1 VTAIYYR
8 SPDLPWSPTLAE
20 EKRFRAIVTTLLVI
34 FTLLSLISAVI
45 KLPPLNRAEVE
56 SIPPRLAKLV
66 IKEIPKPPPPAP
78 PPEEKKPEPEPEKKV
93 EEPKPEP
100 KKEPPPVDVQAAR
113 KKAEHSGLLAFS
125 SELTALQ
132 QHNLGDLIQDRP
144 LTRAD
149 DQGAVHRSII
159 TSQAT
164 TGSGGINPSQLS
176 RDPGQTRLA
185 ARTITKVESAEL
197 NAEQQP
203 AAARAGHKAG
213 RSTEQIQLILD
224 RNKGA
229 LYALYHRALR
239 TDPSLQGK
247 VVLEITIAPS
257 GEVTECKVVSA
268 EIDAADLIHKL
279 VTRIRLIN
287 FGAKDVEPT
296 VFTWPIDFLPSS

>member
-1 VTAIYYR
+1 M
-8 SPDLPWSPTLAE
+8 
-20 EKRFRAIVTTLLVI
+20 
-34 FTLLSLISAVI
+34 
-45 KLPPLNRAEVE
+45 
-56 SIPPRLAKLV
+56 
-66 IKEIPKPPPPAP
+66 
-78 PPEEKKPEPEPEKKV
+78 
-93 EEPKPEP
+93 
-100 KKEPPPVDVQAAR
+100 PVDVKAAR

-132 QHNLGDLIQDRP
+132 QQNLGDLIKDRP

-159 TSQAT
+159 TSQAAK
-164 TGSGGINPSQLS
+164 GSGGINTSQLS

-185 ARTITKVESAEL
+185 ARAITKVESAEL
-197 NAEQQP
+197 NAEQRETATQP
-203 AAARAGHKAG
+203 GHKAG

-229 LYALYHRALR
+229 FYALYHRALR
-239 TDPSLQGK
+239 TNPALQGK

-268 EIDAADLIHKL
+268 ELDAADLIHKL

-296 VFTWPIDFLPSS
+296 VFTWPIDFLPST